1 MGKNLFKP
9 LVDAYFD
16 YLRTLDMDDT
26 DRSFLDDMMPRSE
39 AYRTYETS
47 EVHKKRISGK
57 AYVKYRS
64 NSQIC
69 SCFFRIGYHSSIYPF
84 SAVPPYISKDG
95 PSTCS

>member
-1 MGKNLFKP
+1 MLLPIRQNRVVSSENDIKNIRLT
-9 LVDAYFD
+9 V
-16 YLRTLDMDDT
+16 
-26 DRSFLDDMMPRSE
+26 
-39 AYRTYETS
+39 
-47 EVHKKRISGK
+47 SGK